1 MNENKR
7 SSAQASRTNG
17 KLGGRPKKK
26 PEERKIR
33 IQLYL
38 LPDIV
43 NFIKE
48 NGAKIVDDAI
58 RNLKEFKGVE
68 D

>member
-1 MNENKR
+1 MNKNKR
-7 SSAQASRTNG
+7 SSSQASRTNG
-17 KLGGRPKKK
+17 KLGGRPRKK
-26 PEERKIR
+26 PEEKKIR
-33 IQLYL
+33 LQLYL

-43 NFIKE
+43 DFIKE

-58 RNLKEFKGVE
+58 RNLEGFKVFK

>member
-1 MNENKR
+1 MNKNKK
-7 SSAQASRTNG
+7 SPAQASRTNG

-26 PEERKIR
+26 PEEKKVRL
-33 IQLYL
+33 QLYL

-43 NFIKE
+43 DFIKE
-48 NGAKIVDDAI
+48 NGVKIVDDAI
-58 RNLKEFKGVE
+58 RNLDEFKSSG